1 MGDVKDSL
9 KVKESK
15 APKRRRKLGEVL
27 LEAGLLTQD
36 QLTKA
41 LEDCARSGQR
51 LGEYLVDQ
59 AIVSERDIASRLSH
73 QLGYL
78 FVDLTKET
86 LNPGPRSPRSK
97 AWKKRPGRRPSS
109 GSAICS

>member
-27 LEAGLLTQD
+27 LEAGLLPQD

-51 LGEYLVDQ
+51 LGENLLYQ
-59 AIVSERDIASRLSH
+59 AIVSERGIASRLSH
-73 QLGYL
+73 QLGYP
-78 FVDLTKET
+78 FVDPAKET
-86 LNPGPRSPRSK
+86 HNPHRSWTIPEPPP
-97 AWKKRPGRRPSS
+97 RPGHALP
-109 GSAICS
+109 